1 VGWIRGKMLS
11 NKKNVFWEALVIVI
25 AIFLVG
31 FFLGLLVEE
40 ASTNEA
46 SELLLDSEVKLVD
59 AMALTFLSEKS
70 EISCDTIISQN
81 VNFANRIYEEAIELE
96 RIEFSQTL
104 TDGLRFLHRKYD
116 LLRTLLWMNN
126 EGPIVRCD
134 GYNLV
139 VYLYELDNEDLDQG
153 ARQNVWS
160 KLLFDI
166 RLENENVLLLPIA
179 ADQNLTVLDSLRE
192 QFGVEDLP
200 AVIVNNEHIF
210 YDVESGDELRKVLR

>member
-1 VGWIRGKMLS
+1 V
-11 NKKNVFWEALVIVI
+11 
-25 AIFLVG
+25 
-31 FFLGLLVEE
+31 
-40 ASTNEA
+40 
-46 SELLLDSEVKLVD
+46 
-59 AMALTFLSEKS
+59 
-70 EISCDTIISQN
+70 
-81 VNFANRIYEEAIELE
+81 
-96 RIEFSQTL
+96 
-104 TDGLRFLHRKYD
+104 
-116 LLRTLLWMNN
+116 NN

>member
-70 EISCDTIISQN
+70 EISC
-81 VNFANRIYEEAIELE
+81 E
-96 RIEFSQTL
+96 
-104 TDGLRFLHRKYD
+104 
-116 LLRTLLWMNN
+116 
-126 EGPIVRCD
+126 
-134 GYNLV
+134 
-139 VYLYELDNEDLDQG
+139 
-153 ARQNVWS
+153 
-160 KLLFDI
+160 
-166 RLENENVLLLPIA
+166 
-179 ADQNLTVLDSLRE
+179 
-192 QFGVEDLP
+192 
-200 AVIVNNEHIF
+200 
-210 YDVESGDELRKVLR
+210 